1 MHLSMN
7 NRLSSLGLES
17 WDLGG
22 RLFFFHCL
30 VPLVGM
36 AVPELRNLV
45 AQYMRDSD
53 LVGTMLNSLPLHTL
67 FQDTSLLT
75 LRGDPN
81 HNVNIFAEA
90 IGLGAPAHLIVDEQ
104 SVHELISFVARIRM
118 IRKHR

>member
-1 MHLSMN
+1 M
-7 NRLSSLGLES
+7 GS
-17 WDLGG
+17 W
-22 RLFFFHCL
+22 RAIVFFHCL

-53 LVGTMLNSLPLHTL
+53 LVGTMLNSLPPHTL

-75 LRGDPN
+75 LRDDPN

-90 IGLGAPAHLIVDEQ
+90 IGLGDA
-104 SVHELISFVARIRM
+104 F
-118 IRKHR
+118 

>member
-1 MHLSMN
+1 
-7 NRLSSLGLES
+7 
-17 WDLGG
+17 
-22 RLFFFHCL
+22 
-30 VPLVGM
+30 M

-90 IGLGAPAHLIVDEQ
+90 IGLGATAHLIVDEIPIILAHHRTAQ
-104 SVHELISFVARIRM
+104 HYMRSRIIDRPWHAPKRAKRARIDKLR
-118 IRKHR
+118 RQNEND